1 MFPTCKQCQE
11 HNTNMLSTLDTKLKC
26 FPCVDKIN
34 ETSSTRKW
42 NKRAT
47 DILSKANKDS
57 NMTTGLEAKLTLA
70 VGARVMLH
78 KNIDTKNGLVNG
90 SIGSVTAITPHCITV
105 KFDHIL
111 EPYPVQRV
119 KGKFMLM
126 KTFYVYRKR
135 FPLILAYS

>member
-1 MFPTCKQCQE
+1 
-11 HNTNMLSTLDTKLKC
+11 MLNALDTKLEY

-70 VGARVMLH
+70 VGDKVMLRR
-78 KNIDTKNGLVNG
+78 NIDTKMVLLMVPLV
-90 SIGSVTAITPHCITV
+90 
-105 KFDHIL
+105 L
-111 EPYPVQRV
+111 
-119 KGKFMLM
+119 
-126 KTFYVYRKR
+126 
-135 FPLILAYS
+135 